1 MLAVINQIDIP
12 RLQVQVDAII
22 VELSEEETA
31 ALGVTWLRADDQFVG
46 LTNFSNAGG
55 GGILGL
61 ASAAAAETP
70 NLSAIAEGISIGIG
84 KLSGPGG
91 WAALLNA
98 LRGDGETNIVST
110 PQIVTLDNEEAEI
123 RVGQEVPFVTGQFT
137 NTGANQGSVNPFQTI
152 QREQVGTNLKITPQ
166 INEGSGVKL
175 DIEQETS
182 SLAASVAGAA
192 DLVTNTRTIT
202 TSVFVNDGD
211 VLILGG
217 LIDDQLR
224 ESDRRVPGLGKIPGF
239 GWLFRSRTS
248 DRKKTNLMVFIRPTI
263 LKTPADARF
272 QTNVKYRYIQ
282 DLQRQL
288 AADPVILMHEF
299 QRPELPPLPEDQE
312 LPLPEGQPPETVLPN
327 AAPPDGSEPR

>member
-1 MLAVINQIDIP
+1 
-12 RLQVQVDAII
+12 
-22 VELSEEETA
+22 
-31 ALGVTWLRADDQFVG
+31 
-46 LTNFSNAGG
+46 
-55 GGILGL
+55 
-61 ASAAAAETP
+61 
-70 NLSAIAEGISIGIG
+70 
-84 KLSGPGG
+84 
-91 WAALLNA
+91 
-98 LRGDGETNIVST
+98 
-110 PQIVTLDNEEAEI
+110 
-123 RVGQEVPFVTGQFT
+123 
-137 NTGANQGSVNPFQTI
+137 
-152 QREQVGTNLKITPQ
+152 LKITPQ
-166 INEGSGVKL
+166 INDGSGVKL

-272 QTNVKYRYIQ
+272 QTNQKYRYIQ

-288 AADPVILMHEF
+288 AADPVMLMREF
-299 QRPELPPLPEDQE
+299 PRPELPPLPEDQE
-312 LPLPEGQPPETVLPN
+312 LPLPETVLPN
-327 AAPPDGSEPR
+327 TAPPDGSEPR